1 MDYMAALSK
10 ANFGAHGYAA
20 SFVLSGDG
28 IRLVFATY
36 IYADIHSSYIH
47 THTHT
52 FTQSHINTHIHSF
65 TLSHAYKHKQI
76 YLYPHIHTLTH
87 IYTHMYYTVFDREW
101 KAGLPLAAGL
111 EIIRKCLH
119 ELRTRFLISQPVF
132 VIKIVDKDGT
142 RNVTL

>member
-1 MDYMAALSK
+1 M
-10 ANFGAHGYAA
+10 HQ
-20 SFVLSGDG
+20 
-28 IRLVFATY
+28 TEEC
-36 IYADIHSSYIH
+36 

-52 FTQSHINTHIHSF
+52 YTH
-65 TLSHAYKHKQI
+65 T
-76 YLYPHIHTLTH
+76 HTLTH
-87 IYTHMYYTVFDREW
+87 SNTSSYTVFDREW

-132 VIKIVDKDGT
+132 VIKIVDKNGT